1 METLEPEDIQKLNH
15 SIQQIYTLHDL
26 DTFGVDSLAIV
37 DRLVSSDWPLFH
49 LTDTQ
54 TGKISLTFLPNF
66 SSVPIEL
73 LSVLEQVLSKDRAN
87 HPIAQ
92 HMPQTLNGAYK
103 LSDFISQQELYCRER
118 LYQQFLRPLDV
129 EDQML
134 LFLPNVNPGK
144 WVELAQAKTILAG
157 FIINRHECSFTERD
171 RSILNL
177 LRPHLLQAYSN
188 AQKYQQLQQNLSQ
201 VQQSLD
207 YLGTI
212 VLDTEGQIQSIA
224 PQAIIWLETYFFKST
239 CCSPHLPD
247 HLWAWVK
254 HQIAGFTTKTDL
266 PPTCVPL
273 RIQQAG
279 RELTIRLVVEAS
291 GRRYLL
297 MLEEQTL
304 SSLNSLAILG
314 LTQRETEV
322 LALIIQGSNNQAIA
336 AQMNVTISTV
346 RKHLENI
353 YLKLGVKSRTEAIA
367 QTLAKL
373 GFLYSLPLR

>member
-1 METLEPEDIQKLNH
+1 METLEPNDLQKLNH
-15 SIQQIYTLHDL
+15 SIQQLYALHNL

-37 DRLVSSDWPLFH
+37 DRLVPSDWPLFH
-49 LTDTQ
+49 LTNTR
-54 TGKISLTFLPNF
+54 TGKISQTFLPNF

-92 HMPQTLNGAYK
+92 HMPQALNGAYK
-103 LSDFISQQELYCRER
+103 LSDFVSQQELYCREG

-144 WVELAQAKTILAG
+144 WGELAQANTILTG

-171 RSILNL
+171 RLVLNL
-177 LRPHLLQAYSN
+177 LRPHLFQAYSN
-188 AQKYQQLQQNLSQ
+188 SQKYQQLQQNLDR

-207 YLGTI
+207 CLGAI
-212 VLDTEGQIQSIA
+212 VLDPEGRIQSIA
-224 PQAIIWLETYFFKST
+224 PQAIIWLETYFSKST
-239 CCSPHLPD
+239 CSSQLPD

-254 HQIAGFTTKTDL
+254 YQISIFTTKTEPL
-266 PPTCVPL
+266 PACAPL

-279 RELTIRLVVEAS
+279 RELTIRWVVESS
-291 GRRYLL
+291 GGRYLL

-304 SSLNSLAILG
+304 SSLNSLEILG

-322 LALIIQGSNNQAIA
+322 LALIIQGSNNQVIA
-336 AQMNVTISTV
+336 TQMNITISTV

-373 GFLYSLPLR
+373 GFLHSLPLS